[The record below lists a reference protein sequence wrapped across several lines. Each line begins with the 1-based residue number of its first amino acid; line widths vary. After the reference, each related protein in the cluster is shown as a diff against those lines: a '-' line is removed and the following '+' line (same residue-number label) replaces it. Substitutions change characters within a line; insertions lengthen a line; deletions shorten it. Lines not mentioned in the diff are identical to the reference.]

1 MKRYQWK
8 EGSRAPRGIA
18 ADEAGVELER
28 IRNECGSLT
37 GKTIVDESR
46 PEDAVLHRAFE
57 WDDEK
62 AAEAHRMHQARTLIR
77 SIVVVHDEREAKA
90 PQHRAYALVTKADEP
105 KKAEY
110 VPSEIIAQRV
120 DLFADAVGRL
130 ESKMREIG
138 QSIRDLESLA
148 KRESADPE
156 RMARISMAAKA
167 LETASAAIAGLH

>member
-1 MKRYQWK
+1 MNYKWK
-8 EGSRAPRGIA
+8 EGSRPPRISA
-18 ADEAGVELER
+18 NVAGVELER
-28 IRNECGSLT
+28 IRAKHGALT
-37 GKTIVDESR
+37 SKAILDESR
-46 PEDAVLHRAFE
+46 PKDAALHKAFQ
-57 WDDEK
+57 WNDSK
-62 AAEAHRMHQARTLIR
+62 AAEAYRLHQASTLSR
-77 SIVVVHDEREAKA
+77 SIVVIREDGGIE
-90 PQHRAYALVTKADEP
+90 HRAYSLVTKNDNVR
-105 KKAEY
+105 KTEY
-110 VPSEIIAQRV
+110 VPSEIVAQRV

>member
-1 MKRYQWK
+1 MSSYKWK
-8 EGSRAPRGIA
+8 EGSRPPRGIS
-18 ADEAGVELER
+18 ADVAGVEFER
-28 IRNECGSLT
+28 IRAKHGSLT
-37 GKTIVDESR
+37 SKTLLDESR
-46 PEDAVLHRAFE
+46 PKGAALHKAFQ
-57 WDDEK
+57 WDDAK
-62 AAEAHRMHQARTLIR
+62 AAESYRRHQASTLAR
-77 SIVVVHDEREAKA
+77 IVIAVKEDGRE
-90 PQHRAYALVTKADEP
+90 HRAYSLVTKVDDA

-110 VPSEIIAQRV
+110 VPTDIVAQRV